1 MRDRSVLSWQRER
14 GSPRRAVG
22 RVPALFALAG
32 VAALLVTPS
41 AASEPVSPPI
51 IALNITGERGSNG
64 WYRSDVTVSWTV
76 SDPAGLRSSSG
87 CGTTSLSETPSTTLT
102 CSAVNN
108 GNPPLSS
115 SVSITVKVDKTP
127 PNVTGTPERRP
138 DANGWYNRPVSV
150 SFAGSDATS
159 GIESCTSAV
168 YSGPDS
174 ANASVTGSCRDQ
186 AGNTASRSLSFKYD
200 ATAPVLSAVSV
211 GSGDGVHV
219 VRWRSSS
226 RSDRAVIRRST
237 RGGGGATVVYRGRG
251 TRFADRRI
259 KNGLEYRY
267 AVQTQDAA
275 GNASKRIS
283 RLALPRVL
291 TLRRLPYV
299 PRVTSRP
306 LLRWRPTR
314 GASYYHVQ
322 LFRGSKRLLVA
333 WPLRPQLV
341 LPSRWRYAGR
351 AYRLRPGRYRWYA
364 WAGFGRRSQS
374 RYRPLGDARFVV
386 VRGPGR

>member
-1 MRDRSVLSWQRER
+1 MRRRFVPSSQRER
-14 GSPRRAVG
+14 RSPLRAVG
-22 RVPALFALAG
+22 RVPALLALAG

-76 SDPAGLRSSSG
+76 SDPTGLRSSSG

-108 GNPPLSS
+108 GTPPLSS
-115 SVSITVKVDKTP
+115 SVSVTVKVDKTP
-127 PNVTGTPERRP
+127 PAVTGTPERRP
-138 DANGWYNRPVSV
+138 DANGWYKRPVRV
-150 SFAGSDATS
+150 SFTGSDALS
-159 GIESCTSAV
+159 GIESCTAAL
-168 YSGPDS
+168 YSGPDT
-174 ANASVTGSCRDQ
+174 ATASVTGSCRDQ
-186 AGNTASRSLSFKYD
+186 AGNTGSRSLSFKYD
-200 ATAPVLSAVSV
+200 ATPPVLSAVSV
-211 GSGDGVHV
+211 ASGDGVHV

-226 RSDRAVIRRST
+226 RSDTAVIRRSP
-237 RGGGGATVVYRGRG
+237 RGSRGATVVYRGRG

-259 KNGLEYRY
+259 ENGLEYRY
-267 AVQTQDAA
+267 AVQTHDAA
-275 GNASKRIS
+275 GNASKRVS

-299 PRVTSRP
+299 PRVTARP
-306 LLRWRPTR
+306 LLRWRPAG
-314 GASYYHVQ
+314 GATYYHVQ

-333 WPLRPQLV
+333 WPLRRQFA
-341 LPSRWRYAGR
+341 LPARWRYAGR
-351 AYRLRPGRYRWYA
+351 AYRLRAGRYRWYV

-374 RYRPLGDARFVV
+374 RYRRLGDARFVV
-386 VRGPGR
+386 VPGRAR